1 MGGEASGQ
9 AAGGDRGVRSWALSP
24 AESVQQERDALLYAS
39 SQASSDAC
47 LHSAQDADEEEGEEE
62 SDEEESDE
70 EIGTHVSDQEAD
82 QKEREESDVVTD
94 GAERCFLANADEMQE
109 VEVSS
114 CTPSSEQD
122 RAQPATLPQAAAQHE
137 KRELEEREEKR
148 EMEEDAEA
156 LGAQRDGRAVSALN
170 HAHAASDCNHLDPIS
185 EFERAVS
192 ARGHGRVEQRW
203 LPAQGQPS
211 PRTRKF
217 QSDGGQEAKEES
229 SSEVTEFAEAMGAC
243 DALGRCS
250 HSPPFVLCHPPP
262 FMARCLCAAAVLLEH
277 LLLLRSCCSLHGKC
291 ALTRQRERALGFR
304 SCVSGG

>member
-1 MGGEASGQ
+1 
-9 AAGGDRGVRSWALSP
+9 
-24 AESVQQERDALLYAS
+24 
-39 SQASSDAC
+39 
-47 LHSAQDADEEEGEEE
+47 
-62 SDEEESDE
+62 
-70 EIGTHVSDQEAD
+70 
-82 QKEREESDVVTD
+82 
-94 GAERCFLANADEMQE
+94 
-109 VEVSS
+109 
-114 CTPSSEQD
+114 
-122 RAQPATLPQAAAQHE
+122 
-137 KRELEEREEKR
+137 
-148 EMEEDAEA
+148 MEEDAEA

-250 HSPPFVLCHPPP
+250 HSPLC
-262 FMARCLCAAAVLLEH
+262 CATHHHLWRAAFAQ
-277 LLLLRSCCSLHGKC
+277 RQSCSSTCSCCAPA
-291 ALTRQRERALGFR
+291 ALCTA
-304 SCVSGG
+304 SAP

>member
-250 HSPPFVLCHPPP
+250 HSPLC
-262 FMARCLCAAAVLLEH
+262 CATHHHLWRAAFAQ
-277 LLLLRSCCSLHGKC
+277 RQSCSSTCSCCAPA
-291 ALTRQRERALGFR
+291 ALCTA
-304 SCVSGG
+304 SAP